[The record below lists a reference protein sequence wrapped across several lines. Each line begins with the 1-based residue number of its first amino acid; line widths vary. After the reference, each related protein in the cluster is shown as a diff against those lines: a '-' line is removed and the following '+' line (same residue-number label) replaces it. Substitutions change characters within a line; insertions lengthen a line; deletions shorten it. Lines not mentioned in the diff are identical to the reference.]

1 MIKIICMFHDDI
13 RARVQLEDGDFS
25 AWFKVCQRLQQ
36 GCMLSPLL
44 FNIVFAAIILVV
56 LQRFAENPLIVPD
69 LVYLDD
75 APKGE
80 DGGPR
85 EEETS

>member
-1 MIKIICMFHDDI
+1 
-13 RARVQLEDGDFS
+13 
-25 AWFKVCQRLQQ
+25 
-36 GCMLSPLL
+36 MLSPLL

-80 DGGPR
+80 DGRLR